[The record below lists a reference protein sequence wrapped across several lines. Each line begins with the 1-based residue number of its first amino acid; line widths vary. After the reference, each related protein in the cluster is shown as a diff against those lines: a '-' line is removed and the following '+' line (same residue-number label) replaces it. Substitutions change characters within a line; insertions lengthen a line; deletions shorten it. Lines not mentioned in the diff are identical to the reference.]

1 MSHLRWPLLLVLL
14 LLTPS
19 AVLAQAGA
27 VSAPGPGVS
36 VNTPAHVYLPW
47 SLGPAI
53 PVGQL
58 IRDVWVQPQQV
69 VIDSVVQVPV
79 IPAGE
84 PADAAQASTDG
95 TKDKDKDAE
104 PPKIPATQ
112 PAVLRQTLTVPGYW
126 IKDTTAGYYIPSR
139 WVLIQPSPGAYAWWL
154 APPEF
159 RRR

>member
-1 MSHLRWPLLLVLL
+1 MSHLRWPLLLMLL

-19 AVLAQAGA
+19 AVLAQPGA

-69 VIDSVVQVPV
+69 VIDTAVQVPV

-95 TKDKDKDAE
+95 AKDKDTE
-104 PPKIPATQ
+104 PAKVPATQ
-112 PAVLRQTLTVPGYW
+112 PGIFRQTLTIPGFW
-126 IKDTTAGYYIPSR
+126 IKDTTAGYYLPAR
-139 WVLIQPSPGAYAWWL
+139 WVLVQPSPGSYAWWL

>member
-1 MSHLRWPLLLVLL
+1 MSHLAWPLLLVL

-19 AVLAQAGA
+19 AVLAQPGA

-69 VIDSVVQVPV
+69 VIDTAVQVPV

-84 PADAAQASTDG
+84 PADAAQVSTDG
-95 TKDKDKDAE
+95 TKDKDSE
-104 PPKIPATQ
+104 PAKVAATQ
-112 PAVLRQTLTVPGYW
+112 PAIWRQTVTIPGYW
-126 IKDTTAGYYIPSR
+126 MKDTTAGFYIPSR
-139 WVLIQPSPGAYAWWL
+139 WVLIQPSPGNYAWWL

>member
-19 AVLAQAGA
+19 AVLAQSSA
-27 VSAPGPGVS
+27 VSAPGPAVS
-36 VNTPAHVYLPW
+36 VNTRAHPYLPW

-95 TKDKDKDAE
+95 SKEKDAE
-104 PPKIPATQ
+104 PPKTPATQ